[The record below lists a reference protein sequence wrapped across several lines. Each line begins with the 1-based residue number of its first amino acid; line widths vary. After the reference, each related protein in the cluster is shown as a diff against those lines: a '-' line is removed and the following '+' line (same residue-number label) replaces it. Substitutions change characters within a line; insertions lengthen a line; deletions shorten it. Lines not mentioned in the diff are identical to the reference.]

1 MIDPSQEHDPSA
13 HGGRLEVTRDLPV
26 RHPVFFTPNGLRAG
40 WRLLIFLALVSVFGT
55 IVGFNPSVQGMF
67 HAVQANGVMTPAA
80 LIVIEGAEVLVLTL
94 AAAVM
99 TRIEKRSFADYGLPL
114 RQALQKGFWL
124 GSLVGF
130 LALTALLGLLAAFHV
145 YSAAAVAIT
154 GRDMTQYGLLYAIA
168 FLLVATF
175 EEFLFRGYLQS
186 TLASGIGFWPAAIV
200 LAVVFG
206 SVHLGNRGETKLGAL
221 TAGLFGLVAAF
232 SLFRTGNL
240 WFAIGLHAAWD
251 WGETFFYSVPD
262 SGILARG
269 HLLNASF
276 HGSTWLTGGSVGPE
290 GSIVALPTLLLM
302 ALVIHVLFPLGH
314 TD

>member
-1 MIDPSQEHDPSA
+1 MINPSQEHDPSA
-13 HGGRLEVTRDLPV
+13 HGGRLEVIRDLPV
-26 RHPVFFTPNGLRAG
+26 RHSLFFTPNGLRAG
-40 WRLLIFLALVSVFGT
+40 WRLLIFFALVSVFGT
-55 IVGFNPSVQGMF
+55 IVSFNPSVQRMF
-67 HAVQANGVMTPAA
+67 HVVQASGVTTPAT
-80 LIVIEGAEVLVLTL
+80 LIVIEGSEVIALIL

-99 TRIEKRSFADYGLPL
+99 TRIEKRSLADYGLPL
-114 RQALQKGFWL
+114 LQAFRKGFWL

-130 LALTALLGLLAAFHV
+130 LALTALLGLLAAFHA

-154 GRDMTQYGLLYAIA
+154 GRDMTKYGLLYAIG

-186 TLASGIGFWPAAIV
+186 TLASGIGFWPAAVV

-302 ALVIHVLFPLGH
+302 ALAIHVLFPLRH